1 MLSEWGNKMR
11 HVLAFICEFTI
22 ILLQK
27 KKLHFCFKLPVKN
40 VHGNHS
46 AGFSSIFRVTN
57 PIRHIGAQNLKLK
70 KPHIFQAIIFYPD
83 PIFFFKFFRRH
94 QFLLFT

>member
-22 ILLQK
+22 ILLKK

-40 VHGNHS
+40 IHGNHL

-57 PIRHIGAQNLKLK
+57 PIRHKSAQNLKLK
-70 KPHIFQAIIFYPD
+70 NPTLYKQLYSTQSR
-83 PIFFFKFFRRH
+83 FF
-94 QFLLFT
+94 